1 MSIFYPNRLVPRVT
15 DIDPRQLAE
24 SGVRGLLLDA
34 DNTLTTHNSQQ
45 LDPAVRTWLDE
56 VAACGIR
63 AVIISNNNFER
74 TKPFAQLTGLP
85 FVSKAHKPLPS
96 GFRRARRALG
106 LTRQQCAVIGDQV
119 FTDVL
124 GARLS
129 RLYCIQVLPI
139 QEEKGHPFL
148 AFKRIFEKRIL
159 RRYRRR
165 KENVK

>member
-1 MSIFYPNRLVPRVT
+1 MDDGSIVSFL
-15 DIDPRQLAE
+15 ILFA
-24 SGVRGLLLDA
+24 LLLLA
-34 DNTLTTHNSQQ
+34 
-45 LDPAVRTWLDE
+45 AYF
-56 VAACGIR
+56 AACETAFAAANRIR
-63 AVIISNNNFER
+63 LKTAQER
-74 TKPFAQLTGLP
+74 GD
-85 FVSKAHKPLPS
+85 
-96 GFRRARRALG
+96 RRARRALG

-148 AFKRIFEKRIL
+148 AFKRIFEKKIL

-165 KENVK
+165 KENVE